1 MKPRLLS
8 ERFTE
13 ALAYAAELHAGHRRK
28 GPGDLPYMGHL
39 LAVASLVLE
48 DGGSEQEAI
57 AALLHDAIEDQPR
70 DGGTRPEIGDR
81 FGPAVLAIVDSCTDA
96 DSHPKPPWG
105 ERKNEYLRHLRED
118 ELPAGVLRV
127 VAADKLHNA
136 RSLLRDYR
144 SVGDQLWVRFNAGS
158 AGGQLWYY
166 SAVADV
172 LVARGAG
179 PLAAE
184 LRETVD
190 DLVRAVA
197 DEASAS
203 GATER

>member
-1 MKPRLLS
+1 MRSRLLS

-70 DGGTRPEIGDR
+70 DGGTRTEIGDR
-81 FGPAVLAIVDSCTDA
+81 FGPAVLAIVECCTDA
-96 DSHPKPPWG
+96 DSHPKPPWA

-118 ELPAGVLRV
+118 DLPEGVLRV

-136 RSLLRDYR
+136 RSLLSDYR
-144 SVGDQLWVRFNAGS
+144 AVGDQLWIRFNAGS
-158 AGGQLWYY
+158 AEGQLWYY
-166 SAVADV
+166 GAVADV
-172 LVARGAG
+172 LVERGAG

-190 DLVRAVA
+190 ELVRLV
-197 DEASAS
+197 EAEQSVS
-203 GATER
+203 PEG